1 MKQGTI
7 SLYWSLSHFC
17 TVISLPPQVHFSLNI
32 LALSVKISTN
42 PVGAPPQAG
51 QRYAMDALV
60 FITTKK
66 TSKIMYAIIIHDSTK
81 KVNNIKER
89 SEKLVSSI

>member
-1 MKQGTI
+1 
-7 SLYWSLSHFC
+7 
-17 TVISLPPQVHFSLNI
+17 
-32 LALSVKISTN
+32 
-42 PVGAPPQAG
+42 
-51 QRYAMDALV
+51 MDALV